1 LENGYCLKHKFYG
14 PHHERKCPN
23 KEKRLQLIKKL
34 TTPIPSIDISFARA
48 PRSLP
53 MGDVLIKTPNDAF
66 ALMGSLFGFCLTT
79 YPSNYI
85 DCDEMDWREWSII
98 QGAQRG
104 RLVERR

>member
-1 LENGYCLKHKFYG
+1 
-14 PHHERKCPN
+14 
-23 KEKRLQLIKKL
+23 
-34 TTPIPSIDISFARA
+34 
-48 PRSLP
+48 